1 MLGCDRLAVEAHGVD
16 FGMDDDEEGG
26 GEAVLRASDSVD
38 GEEHE
43 KHNGPWEGGLD
54 RESDESA
61 DQLFGVGPVRL

>member
-1 MLGCDRLAVEAHGVD
+1 MD

-38 GEEHE
+38 GKEHN

-54 RESDESA
+54 RESDQSA
-61 DQLFGVGPVRL
+61 DQLVAAVPVRL